1 MVNKID
7 MPEKEQ
13 LLNKDYDSSKEYY
26 QSVVIELDNG
36 KQYVFTGKAFTLD
49 KEDVTIVDIKVSE
62 PKPLPDDTKFAS
74 MDWFV

>member
-1 MVNKID
+1 MNKID
-7 MPEKEQ
+7 IPEKEQ
-13 LLNKDYDSSKEYY
+13 LLNKDYDPSKEYY

-36 KQYVFTGKAFTLD
+36 EQYVFTGKAFTLD

-74 MDWFV
+74 MD